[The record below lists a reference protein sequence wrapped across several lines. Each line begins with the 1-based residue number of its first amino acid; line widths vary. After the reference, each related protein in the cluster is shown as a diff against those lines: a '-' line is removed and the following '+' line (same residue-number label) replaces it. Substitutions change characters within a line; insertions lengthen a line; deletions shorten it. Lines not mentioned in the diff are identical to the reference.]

1 MTDRL
6 LARKGALEVRLT
18 TDPELIQACQKLR
31 FDVFYT
37 EMSAIADQDS
47 QASDHDTDRFDAI
60 CDHLVVFDHDAEAGS
75 DTVVGTYRLLP
86 QDVARHHGGFYTE
99 SEFDLKPLLERKA
112 GFRFLEL
119 GRSCVREAYRT
130 RPTLELMWQAI
141 WNYVREKQL
150 DVMVGCAS
158 LHGTDPDALKLP
170 LSFLH
175 HHTKLP
181 ADWYVSARE
190 ERYINMNRMA
200 AADIDARAALK
211 SLPPLVK
218 GYLRLGAY
226 IGDGAVIDEQF
237 GTIDV
242 LIILPVT
249 AINDRYLTYFGKP
262 ENAYIPLHVA

>member
-1 MTDRL
+1 M
-6 LARKGALEVRLT
+6 LARKGNLEVRLS
-18 TDPELIQACQKLR
+18 TDPEMIKACQKLR
-31 FDVFYT
+31 FEVFYT
-37 EMSAIADQDS
+37 EMSAVVDQDS
-47 QASDHDTDRFDAI
+47 GASDHDSDRFDAI
-60 CDHLVVFDHDAEAGS
+60 CDHLVVVDHDAGGAGPDS
-75 DTVVGTYRLLP
+75 VIGTYRLLP
-86 QDVARHHGGFYTE
+86 QDVARRHGGFYTE
-99 SEFDLKPLLERKA
+99 SEFDLKPLLERKSSL
-112 GFRFLEL
+112 RFLEL

-130 RPTLELMWQAI
+130 KPTLELMWQAI

-175 HHTKLP
+175 HHAKLP
-181 ADWYVSARE
+181 DDWRVRARE
-190 ERYINMNRMA
+190 ERYIDMNRMA
-200 AADIDARAALK
+200 ADEIDMRAALK

-262 ENAYIPLHVA
+262 DYI